1 MAAHST
7 WAMSA
12 ITIARDVVP
21 FGVDTIV
28 VCSQSGALSGIR
40 FWKKFE
46 PAHTVREALQ
56 QRRPVAHRAHDRLL
70 DGEVVAGEVE
80 LGDARL
86 GEHRLVRAADLHGVT
101 GGDQLDRLAEVL
113 ALGHADTVCVARL
126 AQPVA

>member
-28 VCSQSGALSGIR
+28 VCSHSGALSGIR

-46 PAHTVREALQ
+46 PVTPFGKRCSNVGRSRTVRMI
-56 QRRPVAHRAHDRLL
+56 
-70 DGEVVAGEVE
+70 GSST
-80 LGDARL
+80 AR
-86 GEHRLVRAADLHGVT
+86 
-101 GGDQLDRLAEVL
+101 
-113 ALGHADTVCVARL
+113 
-126 AQPVA
+126 